1 MALSFYEIIAY
12 FLIYSFLG
20 WCAEVAFAALNHGT
34 IVNRGFLNGPV
45 CPIYG
50 VGMLG
55 VLLLAGPV
63 SDRLPL
69 LFLVGVVF
77 CSLIEL
83 IGGWVL
89 EKVFHTRW
97 WDYSDDPFNLGGYI
111 CLGFSILWGLAVVF
125 VVRLVHPAIALAVRL
140 VPHLLGVILLIV
152 FSVLFLADLTLTLI
166 ALIGLR
172 RRMGELEK
180 VGEALHAIGDSLSD
194 RVGNS
199 AIAADQKLSPLVES
213 GKEKLESGKERLD
226 AAKEASRERIEAAKE
241 DSRER
246 IEAARESSR
255 ERIEAAKEDSRERIE
270 AVRENIE
277 VAREALEDARA
288 RNREKL
294 ETRMQELRSIGPI
307 AHFSVRRWGKAYPAL
322 HRELKERLD
331 QLTRRH

>member
-1 MALSFYEIIAY
+1 MALTFYEIIAY

-69 LFLVGVVF
+69 LFLVGMIF

-83 IGGWVL
+83 IGGWIL

-125 VVRLVHPAIALAVRL
+125 VVRLVHPAIALTVRL
-140 VPHLLGVILLIV
+140 VPHLLGVILLSV
-152 FSVLFLADLTLTLI
+152 FSLLFLADLTLTLI

-180 VGEALHAIGDSLSD
+180 VGEALHAIGDTLSD

-213 GKEKLESGKERLD
+213 GKEKLETGKERLD
-226 AAKEASRERIEAAKE
+226 AAKEASRERIEAV
-241 DSRER
+241 
-246 IEAARESSR
+246 
-255 ERIEAAKEDSRERIE
+255 KEDSRERIE

-277 VAREALEDARA
+277 IARETRQAHRAEAKEALEDVRA
-288 RNREKL
+288 KSREKL
-294 ETRMQELRSIGPI
+294 EARMQELRSVGPI

-322 HRELKERLD
+322 HRELKDRLD

>member
-1 MALSFYEIIAY
+1 MALTLYEIIAY

-20 WCAEVAFAALNHGT
+20 WCAEVSFAAMKDGK

-63 SDRLPL
+63 SGSLPL
-69 LFLVGVVF
+69 LFLVGMVF

-97 WDYSDDPFNLGGYI
+97 WDYSEDPFNLGGYI

-125 VVRLVHPAIALAVRL
+125 VVRLIHPAIGLAVRL
-140 VPHLLGVILLIV
+140 VPHLLGVILLSV
-152 FSVLFLADLTLTLI
+152 LSVLFLTDLTLTLI

-180 VGEALHAIGDSLSD
+180 VGQALHAIGDTLSD

-199 AIAADQKLSPLVES
+199 AIAADQKLSPLMET
-213 GKEKLESGKERLD
+213 GKERLESGKERLD
-226 AAKEASRERIEAAKE
+226 AAKEAGRERIEIARE
-241 DSRER
+241 TSRER
-246 IEAARESSR
+246 LDAAVEAHRERVEAARENR
-255 ERIEAAKEDSRERIE
+255 QAYRDEAK
-270 AVRENIE
+270 
-277 VAREALEDARA
+277 EALEEARA
-288 RNREKL
+288 KSRQKL
-294 ETRMQELRSIGPI
+294 EARIQELRSIGPL
-307 AHFSVRRWGKAYPAL
+307 ARFSVRRLGKAYPAL
-322 HRELKERLD
+322 HRELKDRLD
-331 QLTRRH
+331 RLNHRN